1 MTRNEPRPVT
11 PRSGGTSQHEQGHPD
26 ATAPSTLIG
35 AHSGRVTQLL
45 SGAASDRVRTL
56 AAALVAVIA
65 AVHFQQYVDFMSKI
79 PTVGVLFLLNAA
91 GGAGLAVALLN
102 REPLLQALAALGS
115 IGLALGSL
123 VSIFLAL
130 NGGVFGYQEPT
141 LRLPIVI
148 AIAAEIAAL
157 PCLALV
163 LARACR
169 AVGHSRR

>member
-1 MTRNEPRPVT
+1 MTRDEPRPVT
-11 PRSGGTSQHEQGHPD
+11 PRSGEIPQHEQAHPD
-26 ATAPSTLIG
+26 AAAPSTLVG
-35 AHSGRVTQLL
+35 AHSGRATRLL
-45 SGAASDRVRTL
+45 SGAASDRMRTL

-65 AVHFQQYVDFMSKI
+65 AVHFQQYVDFMSEI

-102 REPLLQALAALGS
+102 RESSLQTLAALGS

-130 NGGVFGYQEPT
+130 DGGIFGYQEPT

-148 AIAAEIAAL
+148 AIAVEIAAL
-157 PCLALV
+157 PCLAMV
-163 LARACR
+163 LARAYKR
-169 AVGHSRR
+169 AVDR